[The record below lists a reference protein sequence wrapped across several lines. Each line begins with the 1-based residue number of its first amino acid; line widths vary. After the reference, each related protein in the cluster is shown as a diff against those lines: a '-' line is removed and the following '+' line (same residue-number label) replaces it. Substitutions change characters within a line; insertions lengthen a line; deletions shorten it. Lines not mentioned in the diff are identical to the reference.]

1 MMTKN
6 DKVKLAIYENKN
18 LSEEDKISMIIL
30 YEEKAEDLTEKEK
43 SANRIYLEAYKKA
56 TLECKKEINEIKK
69 LINDHKYSEARKQI
83 EKTKGVLKELEQIV
97 DETPSTL
104 TNTAIAQGS
113 KMLVNGLASFTLK
126 SIVDT
131 VLKDEKRMLANAT
144 DKFLDQSNLDDSV
157 KNIAKKQVD
166 DTFRKKPKLGDEITS
181 EITWEML
188 KNGFSL
194 IKGNNPVQDRNT
206 FKNKA
211 KKQIEKEIEILD
223 KLSNRISKF

>member
-1 MMTKN
+1 
-6 DKVKLAIYENKN
+6 
-18 LSEEDKISMIIL
+18 
-30 YEEKAEDLTEKEK
+30 
-43 SANRIYLEAYKKA
+43 
-56 TLECKKEINEIKK
+56 
-69 LINDHKYSEARKQI
+69 
-83 EKTKGVLKELEQIV
+83 
-97 DETPSTL
+97 
-104 TNTAIAQGS
+104 
-113 KMLVNGLASFTLK
+113 
-126 SIVDT
+126 
-131 VLKDEKRMLANAT
+131 MLANAT

-166 DTFRKKPKLGDEITS
+166 DTFRKKPKLSDEITS

>member
-69 LINDHKYSEARKQI
+69 LINDHKYSEAKKQI
-83 EKTKGVLKELEQIV
+83 EKTKGALKELEQIV
-97 DETPSTL
+97 DKTPSTL

>member
-69 LINDHKYSEARKQI
+69 LIKDHKYSEAKKQI

-113 KMLVNGLASFTLK
+113 KMLVSGLASFTLK

-144 DKFLDQSNLDDSV
+144 DEFLDQSNLDDSV
-157 KNIAKKQVD
+157 KDIAKKQVD
-166 DTFRKKPKLGDEITS
+166 DTLRKKPKLGDEITS

>member
-30 YEEKAEDLTEKEK
+30 YEEKAEELTEKEK

-69 LINDHKYSEARKQI
+69 LLKDHKYSEAKKQI
-83 EKTKGVLKELEQIV
+83 ERTKGALKELEQIV

-104 TNTAIAQGS
+104 TNTAIAQGY

-166 DTFRKKPKLGDEITS
+166 DTFRKKPKLSDEITS
-181 EITWEML
+181 EFTWEML